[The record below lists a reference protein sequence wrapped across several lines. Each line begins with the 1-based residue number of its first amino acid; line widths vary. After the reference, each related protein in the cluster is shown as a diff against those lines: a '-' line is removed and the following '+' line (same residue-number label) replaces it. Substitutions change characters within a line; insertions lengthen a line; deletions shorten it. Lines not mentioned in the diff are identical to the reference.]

1 MSVTRRLT
9 RRFLRALISCAI
21 AASIAGCAGGGASD
35 ALPHAYDFGIGTPTA
50 RMPAVRLDRV
60 RAVQPFDR
68 VAMHYRLAYRDGAE
82 LGTFAASR
90 WAAPPPELVRKQ
102 IARAMQPGAARC
114 ALDIEVQEFS
124 QVFSQP
130 DTSAAQLE
138 LVATLVSPA
147 DRIGTRVLRL
157 SEPNGGANA
166 AQGVA
171 SMQRAVAR
179 AVAELARWVESV
191 SACRG

>member
-1 MSVTRRLT
+1 MSAVPMRANR
-9 RRFLRALISCAI
+9 LRALTTCFVVSGLV
-21 AASIAGCAGGGASD
+21 GCAGGGASD
-35 ALPHAYDFGIGTPTA
+35 APPHAYDLGIETPA
-50 RMPAVRLDRV
+50 VQLPAVRLGRV

-82 LGTFAASR
+82 LGRFAESR

-130 DTSAAQLE
+130 GTSAARLE
-138 LVATLVSPA
+138 LVATLASPV
-147 DRIGTRVLRL
+147 DRIGTRALRL
-157 SEPNGGANA
+157 SEPQGGATA

-171 SMQRAVAR
+171 AMRRAVAR
-179 AVAELARWVESV
+179 AVAELAGWIESV
-191 SACRG
+191 STCRE